1 MFSDSFQESN
11 SSHPYFLLDYD
22 CIHLERKS
30 LFQTVHVF
38 TEALAIV
45 FEECFTLQIQG
56 RHLLPGRKPGLVR
69 MSLRAVPFG

>member
-56 RHLLPGRKPGLVR
+56 ATFYLEGNQGWSECP
-69 MSLRAVPFG
+69 